1 MDWYTIHNAIATVCS
16 SRGGHL
22 LDQIHLRLSCPPFI
36 LREIQ
41 NQMGG
46 FAALDVCQSVRDN

>member
-1 MDWYTIHNAIATVCS
+1 
-16 SRGGHL
+16 L
-22 LDQIHLRLSCPPFI
+22 LVTRWSLLRRDLSPPLLPAVY

-46 FAALDVCQSVRDN
+46 FAALDVCRSVRDN